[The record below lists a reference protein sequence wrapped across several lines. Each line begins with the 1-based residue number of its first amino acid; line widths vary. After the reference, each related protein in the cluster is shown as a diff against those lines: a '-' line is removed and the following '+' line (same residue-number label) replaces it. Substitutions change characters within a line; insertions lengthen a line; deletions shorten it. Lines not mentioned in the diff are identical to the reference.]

1 MTPPRPAITIET
13 AKTPEAFE
21 AGRTLIREYAAWLG
35 VDLCFQGYEEEL
47 AALDTVYGP
56 PAGRLFLALAGDRA
70 AGCIG
75 LRPLAAPGDAEM
87 KRLYVRPA
95 YRGFGLGKALV
106 RRTIDAARAIGY
118 RRLLFD
124 TWPPRMPEAQEMYRR
139 LGCVETEPYYHNP
152 VPGVVFMRLDLDS
165 GN

>member
-1 MTPPRPAITIET
+1 VTPPAAGISIET

-21 AGRTLIREYAAWLG
+21 TGRALIREYADWLG

-47 AALDTVYGP
+47 TALDTVYGP
-56 PAGRLFLALAGDRA
+56 PAGRMFLALARGQA

-75 LRPLAAPGDAEM
+75 LRPLAEPGVGEM

-95 YRGFGLGKALV
+95 YRGHGLGRALV
-106 RRTIDAARAIGY
+106 QRTIDAAREIGY

-139 LGCVETEPYYHNP
+139 IGCVETEPYYHNP
-152 VPGVVFMRLDLDS
+152 VPGVVFMRLDLDR
-165 GN
+165 GR